1 MYITIAKN
9 QRTLPWHDGQH
20 EIHHGSVALHT
31 STRMREQSG
40 EGLTYAGVEEEAQ
53 GVGGGDAKHN
63 IGTPSSSPGAR
74 CACHP
79 CKPACGRRI
88 SCAPM

>member
-40 EGLTYAGVEEEAQ
+40 EGLTYAGVEEEAH

-63 IGTPSSSPGAR
+63 I
-74 CACHP
+74 
-79 CKPACGRRI
+79 
-88 SCAPM
+88 